1 MESEISISRPDRDTI
16 LKRVRAHR
24 RALHQIPELELQL
37 PKTQQYVHQVL
48 SEFPCR
54 LLEPIASSVV
64 AFFDNGKPDTI
75 AFRSDMDALPV
86 TEETNNGFE
95 SCHSG
100 RMHACGHDGHM
111 AMLLGFAEVLSSYY
125 RKLPHNVLL
134 IFQPGEENPGGAELI
149 CKTGLLTQYRVRHIF
164 GFHLWPNLP
173 AGVVATRENEFMAR
187 SSEVNVDIFGK
198 SVHAAKYREGVDALE
213 LGMRYLNDVYAME
226 RAIPESTYRLLRFGR
241 MQSGTIRNVVSAHTR
256 IEGTLRAFQNE
267 TYWYLR
273 RQLEALAK
281 PYEALGAK
289 FVFDVNTG
297 YPAVM
302 NDGALCQKAQE
313 VIPGLQ
319 LLKAPEMISDDFAQY
334 QQYIPGVYFFLGT
347 GTGIPLHSSRFDFDE
362 EILLKG
368 IEADE
373 ALSWISCGVA
383 E

>member
-1 MESEISISRPDRDTI
+1 MDSEIAISRPDKVQ
-16 LKRVRAHR
+16 LLEQVRKHR
-24 RALHQIPELELQL
+24 RTLHRIPELELQL
-37 PKTQQYVHQVL
+37 PKTQQYVRQVL
-48 SEFPCR
+48 AGLPCR
-54 LLEPIASSVV
+54 LLEPIESSVV

-86 TEETNNGFE
+86 QEETKNGFE
-95 SCHSG
+95 SCHAG
-100 RMHACGHDGHM
+100 CMHACGHDGHM
-111 AMLLGFAEVLSSYY
+111 AMLLGFAEVLASYY

-149 CKTGLLTQYRVRHIF
+149 CKSGLLTQYRVRRIF

-187 SSEVNVDIFGK
+187 SSEVNIDIFGK

-226 RAIPESTYRLLRFGR
+226 RALPETTYRLLRFGR
-241 MQSGTIRNVVSAHTR
+241 MESGSIRNVVSAHTR
-256 IEGTLRAFQNE
+256 LEGTLRAFQNE

-273 RQLEALAK
+273 KQLEALAK

-302 NDGALCQKAQE
+302 NDPALCKKAEE
-313 VIPGLQ
+313 VLPELE
-319 LLKAPEMISDDFAQY
+319 LLPVPDMTSEDFAWY
-334 QQYIPGVYFFLGT
+334 QQAIPGVYFFLGT

-373 ALSWISCGVA
+373 KLSWIPC
-383 E
+383 